1 MSARE
6 AILARIREA
15 RGAAPEPTG
24 AEQARV
30 EAHLRARPI
39 SARPSLEWN
48 PVDRFREQCVR
59 MSSSVDDVATM
70 ADVPAA
76 VARYLSS
83 GKLPMQ
89 AVAWPEITLLDW
101 SASGVVVEGR
111 PARGDDLVGITGVH
125 LAVAETGTLMFL
137 SGPSTYAATSLLPE
151 THIAVVPVGAIV
163 PAMEEA
169 WDRTRRETG
178 DLPRAV
184 NFVSGPSRTAD
195 IEGQLQIGAH
205 GPFRV
210 HVIIVGA

>member
-1 MSARE
+1 MSSRE
-6 AILARIREA
+6 AILSRIRKA
-15 RGAAPEPTG
+15 RGVAAEPTG
-24 AEQARV
+24 AEQARI

-39 SARPSLEWN
+39 STRPSLEWN
-48 PVDRFREQCVR
+48 PLERFREQCVR
-59 MSSSVDDVATM
+59 MSSTVDDVATM
-70 ADVPAA
+70 SEVPAA

-83 GKLPMQ
+83 AKLPMQ
-89 AVAWPEITLLDW
+89 AVAWPGIAALDW
-101 SASGVVVEGR
+101 SASGVAVEGR
-111 PARGDDLVGITGVH
+111 PAGGDDLVGITGVH
-125 LAVAETGTLMFL
+125 LAIAETGTLMFL
-137 SGPSTYAATSLLPE
+137 SSPTTYAATSLLPE
-151 THIAVVPVGAIV
+151 THIAVVPVGVIV

-210 HVIIVGA
+210 HVIVVGA